1 MNVKA
6 SWLNDVAHFRDDCSR
21 PVNPKSLISPDK
33 LASLEEEEL
42 ENRADSMDDN
52 KVKKVEKEMD
62 NSVHETAKLAAEAIQ
77 KELKAEEMEEKE
89 ELEREKEEL
98 DNMSGQ
104 MKMEG
109 EKERC
114 IKKALKKKG
123 RQQEKKAKAL
133 EVAEKIQRIKEQTR
147 DEVLKN
153 RAANKKRM
161 DILRRQQQRKKMA
174 MQKEMSMLKMEMT
187 AQMLKAEVEGDMTNC
202 GPNKDGVHREA
213 YCNRI
218 YGDDWAQNKSCRN
231 KDNFCYMCCE
241 TEFGDL
247 HMDARDLC
255 YSKCDESS
263 EGGGAAP
270 GKEGLW
276 VFIPHAKEK
285 SR

>member
-1 MNVKA
+1 
-6 SWLNDVAHFRDDCSR
+6 
-21 PVNPKSLISPDK
+21 
-33 LASLEEEEL
+33 
-42 ENRADSMDDN
+42 
-52 KVKKVEKEMD
+52 
-62 NSVHETAKLAAEAIQ
+62 
-77 KELKAEEMEEKE
+77 
-89 ELEREKEEL
+89 
-98 DNMSGQ
+98 

-114 IKKALKKKG
+114 IKKALRKKG

-147 DEVLKN
+147 QEVLKN

-187 AQMLKAEVEGDMTNC
+187 AQMLKAEVNGDMNNC
-202 GPNKDGVHREA
+202 GPNKDVVHREA
-213 YCNRI
+213 YCNRV
-218 YGDDWAQNKSCRN
+218 YGDDWSQNKTCRD

-241 TEFGDL
+241 TEFGDVHL
-247 HMDARDLC
+247 ESRDMC
-255 YSKCDESS
+255 YSKCDESADG
-263 EGGGAAP
+263 GGGAAP

-285 SR
+285 RF